1 MKTDQRYFLGKES
14 KLKSTKQIQQVFA
27 TGKHLTMFPVKAIWL
42 QTQHPHILQA
52 GFSVSARHFK
62 KAVDRNRIKRL
73 MRESYR
79 LQKNALEAQLLE
91 NKIQLAVFFIFTD
104 SNECL
109 RFASQSTQII
119 SQNIFRTL
127 GLLRNRNK
135 SVVNPLDTMS
145 LKLLTRKSKYD
156 AILGFPKWMRF
167 T

>member
-1 MKTDQRYFLGKES
+1 MKTAQRYFLGKES

-42 QTQHPHILQA
+42 QTQHSHPLQA

-91 NKIQLAVFFIFTD
+91 NNIQLAVFFIFTD
-104 SNECL
+104 
-109 RFASQSTQII
+109 T
-119 SQNIFRTL
+119 TL
-127 GLLRNRNK
+127 P
-135 SVVNPLDTMS
+135 SYATMYEAMG
-145 LKLLTRKSKYD
+145 KLIQKLIRIQHENHQPNS
-156 AILGFPKWMRF
+156 
-167 T
+167 